1 MEATVVKVAWSA
13 PGSGLVMSDTIVG
26 YTDDAYDLAAEWAES
41 NGVTL
46 ITVTTS
52 TTVTA
57 DDGPVKID

>member
-13 PGSGLVMSDTIVG
+13 PGSRLIMSDTIVG

-52 TTVTA
+52 TTVTPA
-57 DDGPVKID
+57 DGAVTID